1 MLNIGLSLS
10 TILGFLLILGS
21 LGYFAVSMAQI
32 IVAVRSQRD
41 ADTVLRIFQLIF
53 APFILLLSG
62 LILLFQGWRLD
73 PILLFQEFLMS
84 LLIGYL
90 ILLDLKR

>member
-41 ADTVLRIFQLIF
+41 ADTALRIFQLIF